1 MRVVGYRDANS
12 ASCLDMLSIR
22 WVGCLAVSHPL
33 ELVSICQCDG
43 RDLLMYKYRTE
54 FSACRI
60 RGAFNDDMP
69 RISSQFNSAKSL
81 LSSRLQGPSLYQ
93 GAMRYPPGLVGIFV
107 NTGSSPINCRI
118 PDWLIR
124 RLDNGRPI
132 ENRLII
138 LGV

>member
-1 MRVVGYRDANS
+1 MGRVPGSLAPARACIDMSMRWARS
-12 ASCLDMLSIR
+12 AYVQISNRI
-22 WVGCLAVSHPL
+22 
-33 ELVSICQCDG
+33 
-43 RDLLMYKYRTE
+43 
-54 FSACRI
+54 SAFRI

-93 GAMRYPPGLVGIFV
+93 GAMRYPSGLVGIFV

-124 RLDNGRPI
+124 RLDNGGSI
-132 ENRLII
+132 EDRLII